1 MFKIGPDGTVHCL
14 GHKNLRSDGIV
25 MLSLKT
31 SKVKGFTFIYL
42 NSVQQKSDELLRKF
56 NHCYSEK
63 F

>member
-14 GHKNLRSDGIV
+14 GDKNLRYDEIV

-31 SKVKGFTFIYL
+31 SEIKGFTFIYF
-42 NSVQQKSDELLRKF
+42 NSVQQKSDDLLRKF
-56 NHCYSEK
+56 NFCYSEK